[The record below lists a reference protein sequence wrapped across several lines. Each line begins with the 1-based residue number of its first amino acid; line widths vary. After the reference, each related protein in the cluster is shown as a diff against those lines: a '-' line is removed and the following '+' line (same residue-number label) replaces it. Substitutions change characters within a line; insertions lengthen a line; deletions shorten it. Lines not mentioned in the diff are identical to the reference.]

1 MAMIETTN
9 LTKRYGDVTAVDGVD
24 LTVEEGS
31 IHGFVGHNGAGKSTT
46 MQMLV
51 GLVSPTEGEA
61 SIDGEPAGTLS
72 AKRKLGYAPQEPR
85 FYESMSGRDY
95 LVYMGKL
102 GDAEGSVRDRADELL
117 DRFDLTAAADQSI
130 AGYSGGMQ
138 RKLSL
143 AQALLDDPELLILDE
158 PTAELD
164 PEGRASIIGFLE
176 ELTGEGV
183 TAFVSSHVLA
193 ELEQFIDTVT
203 VLQEGRVAR
212 SGTIEEVTMA
222 SGTATFEV
230 ASSDDGRLRDLLAD
244 HAAVERVA
252 VEDGH
257 LVVTTDEPDAFT
269 TELTG
274 VAAEADIG
282 IRSLDRASGLAETF
296 MEITGEGDD

>member
-51 GLVSPTEGEA
+51 GLVSPTEGAA

>member
-61 SIDGEPAGTLS
+61 YIDGEPAGTLS

-102 GDAEGSVRDRADELL
+102 GDVEGSVRDRAEELL
-117 DRFDLTAAADQSI
+117 DRFDLTDAADQSI
-130 AGYSGGMQ
+130 GGYSGGMQ

-230 ASSDDGRLRDLLAD
+230 ESSDDERLRGLLAG

-257 LVVTTDEPDAFT
+257 LAVTTDEPDAFT